1 MNKLAAIQ
9 MLRATA
15 AVLVVLLD
23 AIVPSAM
30 TYLPVIAQRSH

>member
-1 MNKLAAIQ
+1 MNKLATIQ

-30 TYLPVIAQRSH
+30 TDIPVIARGSL

>member
-15 AVLVVLLD
+15 AIPVVLLD

-30 TYLPVIAQRSH
+30 TYIPVIAQGSL